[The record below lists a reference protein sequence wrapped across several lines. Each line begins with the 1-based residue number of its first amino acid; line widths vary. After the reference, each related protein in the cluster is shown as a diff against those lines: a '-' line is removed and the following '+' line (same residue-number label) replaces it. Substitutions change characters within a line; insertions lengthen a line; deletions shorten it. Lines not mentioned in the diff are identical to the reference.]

1 MSDQTPLLSALK
13 KQPTQPRALRTVER
27 IIAATGELVLAQG
40 LDALTTNKVAE
51 QANVNIATLYQY
63 FANKQALLSA
73 LVQSYLND
81 LTRGLND
88 MLDALGDTSVEEST
102 RLWASLGIQYFR
114 QSGGIMAELLK
125 SQHMITTLPEGRDFE
140 RRLMEAMHRF
150 LIQQRARLDVEN
162 LDRAIYVAFN
172 ACSAILT
179 KHLLEPVPF
188 YTDTEIVEEVTTL
201 MTRYFYRR

>member
-40 LDALTTNKVAE
+40 LDAL
-51 QANVNIATLYQY
+51 
-63 FANKQALLSA
+63 
-73 LVQSYLND
+73 
-81 LTRGLND
+81 
-88 MLDALGDTSVEEST
+88 GDTSVEEST
-102 RLWASLGIQYFR
+102 RLWASLGIQHFR

-150 LIQQRARLDVEN
+150 LARQRDRLDVEN
-162 LDRAIYVAFN
+162 LDRAIYIAFN

-179 KHLLEPVPF
+179 RHLLEPAPF
-188 YTDTEIVEEVTTL
+188 YTDTEVVEEVTTL